1 MEEYSMKSAF
11 AVAAILVAV
20 SSFPLKSQQ
29 PAAEPQQAP
38 PAATQQQAAPPAPE
52 ASPAAPAATNLQ
64 EVNGKLESKLDS
76 STAKAGDSVIVKT
89 ETSVKTANGTLIP
102 KGSRLVGH
110 VLGVQAQSATSQNSQ
125 VAIQFDHAEVKGGQA
140 VPIQTVIKSVGT
152 PQTESA
158 PNSEMPSAPQASAP
172 GASAGPAQSSTPA
185 GGSTARAQSNNP
197 SPGPSSGMGS
207 PQGSDSAI
215 PAGTIV
221 ARSGNIAIRTTSI
234 PGVLIANNDQGQ
246 DPRMA
251 RSSGILL
258 GAKRNIQLDS
268 GTMVELAVADAGTR

>member
-1 MEEYSMKSAF
+1 
-11 AVAAILVAV
+11 
-20 SSFPLKSQQ
+20 
-29 PAAEPQQAP
+29 
-38 PAATQQQAAPPAPE
+38 
-52 ASPAAPAATNLQ
+52 
-64 EVNGKLESKLDS
+64 
-76 STAKAGDSVIVKT
+76 
-89 ETSVKTANGTLIP
+89 
-102 KGSRLVGH
+102 
-110 VLGVQAQSATSQNSQ
+110 
-125 VAIQFDHAEVKGGQA
+125 
-140 VPIQTVIKSVGT
+140 
-152 PQTESA
+152 
-158 PNSEMPSAPQASAP
+158 
-172 GASAGPAQSSTPA
+172 
-185 GGSTARAQSNNP
+185 
-197 SPGPSSGMGS
+197 MGS